1 MAADPQMIVHFIG
14 NAGTGKTTLMAN
26 VAAQGGY
33 TLPPMGF
40 RRILSAADWML
51 PIALPLVWPIG
62 CKLSPCNRKGKNGPS
77 PWAWTQSVAMQRAR
91 QQVLTRGQVCLVDQ
105 GMTNMLRRHANE
117 SAESML
123 DDLPLPDIV
132 VNVTAPSA
140 VRKARIVTRDK
151 PDDAPSRHLSG
162 DRALEVGGN
171 HARQWLALYGAE
183 QAMHYLRAW
192 SQWQC
197 RPELDD
203 NELRS
208 LLEHA
213 RETPL
218 IEKDEAALRCEPL
231 PQSWLWLHDG
241 FVERGVKW
249 INVVNDGR
257 EAPEALAVGIVQEIN
272 RLKGNKE

>member
-1 MAADPQMIVHFIG
+1 MIVHFIG
-14 NAGTGKTTLMAN
+14 NAGTGKTTLMAM

-33 TLPPMGF
+33 TVPLMSF
-40 RRILSAADWML
+40 RRILSAAEWML
-51 PIALPLVWPIG
+51 PITLPLVWPIG
-62 CKLSPCNRKGKNGPS
+62 CKLSEANREGNKGPGS
-77 PWAWTQSVAMQRAR
+77 WAWTGTVAMQKAR
-91 QQVLTRGQVCLVDQ
+91 QQVLTRGQVCLIDQ
-105 GMTNMLRRHANE
+105 GITNMLRKHANE
-117 SAESML
+117 SAGSML
-123 DDLPLPDIV
+123 DDLPLPDFV

-151 PDDAPSRHLSG
+151 PDHVPSQYHTG
-162 DRALEVGGN
+162 DRALEVGGI
-171 HARQWLALYGAE
+171 HARQWFALYGAE

-208 LLEHA
+208 LLDHA

-218 IEKDEAALRCEPL
+218 TEKDEAALCCEPL
-231 PQSWLWLHDG
+231 PQSWRWLHDG
-241 FVERGVKW
+241 YVERGVKW

-257 EAPEALAVGIVQEIN
+257 ESLEVHAGRIVEAIGRWHA
-272 RLKGNKE
+272 